1 MPEQLGSPSR
11 SGLFSRDTAPV
22 PLEGVSIDAEI
33 SSFCARVAVS
43 QRYVNR
49 ESQPIEAVYVFP
61 LDEGAA
67 VCGFEAVIDGT
78 LVVGE
83 VKEREDAFRMYDDA
97 MVRGDGAYLL
107 DEERPDVFQASV
119 GNLPPGKEVLL
130 RLTYVTELAVA
141 GNGLRF
147 TIPTTVSPRYAPVE
161 DQRGVGRPDAQTLN
175 PPVSWTVPYGL
186 NLSVRLEM
194 GGAITRVESPSHPV
208 SVTVNGHSSTVALS
222 QRDAALDRDFVL
234 SVESEGLDKPQAW
247 IEKDDSGRH
256 AVALAFV
263 PTFKHSTSP
272 ADVTFLVDRSGSM
285 QGTSIHEVRNALQ
298 LCLRSLSSGC
308 TFNVVGF
315 GSTYESLFPQN
326 RAYDDASLGEG
337 TSHVAAL
344 QANLGGTEI
353 LPALQF
359 VLEQPCLEGR
369 IRQAVILTDGQVS
382 NTDAVLA
389 LVSKH
394 AAHNRVFAL
403 GIGAGASQ
411 HLVNGIA
418 RAGGGSAEFIHP
430 GERIEPKVVRL
441 LGRLLSPALTDVAVS
456 WGGLDARQAPARIP
470 PVFSGGRLLV
480 YAFFSE
486 VSRSLLPAR
495 GELSAVTPS
504 GSVRF
509 DVLLDPSRIA
519 DGKIIATLAARARIR
534 ELEESPE
541 WTTARGSRQQ
551 DRKATGVSKEIIELS
566 TRYGVISRETSFVA
580 IERRETPELGDT
592 QLRRVPIALTA
603 GWGGLDTM
611 AMGRLAGRDGR
622 VGAPASAGALLL
634 GAPAIG
640 RPSGADEDTDQGRF
654 VRRLMT
660 DAPTAG
666 MPKPGAMGRI
676 LERLSG
682 VGRGSRLSNGGA
694 SSPLRP
700 TTAGPHAAMVA
711 LVALQRADGS
721 WDLSADVAAAVGHE
735 LASLESLLSGAI
747 GKDAD
752 IRKAWATA
760 LALAWLDDHAGEFAG
775 EWTMAA
781 EKARRWLDAVNARPA
796 DGGSWSSAAA
806 RLLTTTSPPRR

>member
-1 MPEQLGSPSR
+1 MPEQLGTTTTR
-11 SGLFSRDTAPV
+11 SGLFTADAAAI
-22 PLEGVSIDAEI
+22 PLTGVSVEAEI
-33 SSFCARVAVS
+33 TSFCARVAVS

-49 ESQPIEAVYVFP
+49 ESEPIEAVYVFP

-67 VCGFEAVIDGT
+67 VCGFEAVINGT

-97 MVRGDGAYLL
+97 MERGDGAYLL

-119 GNLPPGKEVLL
+119 GNLPPGSEVLL

-175 PPVSWTVPYGL
+175 PPVAWTVPYGL

-194 GGAITRVESPSHPV
+194 GGAITRLESPSHPV
-208 SVTVNGHSSTVALS
+208 SVTVTGHSSTVTLS

-234 SVESEGLDKPQAW
+234 SVESEGLDRPLAW
-247 IEKDDSGRH
+247 IEKDDGGRH

-263 PTFKHSTSP
+263 PTFQQSTSP

-308 TFNVVGF
+308 TFNIVGF
-315 GSTYESLFPQN
+315 GSTYESLFLQN

-344 QANLGGTEI
+344 HANLGGTEV
-353 LPALQF
+353 LPALKF
-359 VLEQPCLEGR
+359 VLEQPRVEGR
-369 IRQAVILTDGQVS
+369 LRQVVVLTDGQVT

-394 AAHNRVFAL
+394 AAHNRVFAF

-411 HLVNGIA
+411 HLVSGIA
-418 RAGGGSAEFIHP
+418 RAGGGAAEFIHP

-456 WGGLDARQAPARIP
+456 WGGLDARQAPARVP

-486 VSRSLLPAR
+486 VSRSLLPTRAV
-495 GELSAVTPS
+495 LSAVTPS
-504 GSVRF
+504 GPVRF
-509 DVLLDPSRIA
+509 DVLLDPAHIV
-519 DGKIIATLAARARIR
+519 DGKIVATLAARARIR

-551 DRKATGVSKEIIELS
+551 DRKTSGVSKEIIELS

-580 IERRETPELGDT
+580 IERRETPVLGNT

-603 GWGGLDTM
+603 GWGGLDI
-611 AMGRLAGRDGR
+611 A
-622 VGAPASAGALLL
+622 
-634 GAPAIG
+634 AIG
-640 RPSGADEDTDQGRF
+640 RGAYGGAVVAPTGAF
-654 VRRLMT
+654 VLGASAVRRLDDT
-660 DAPTAG
+660 HDGLFVRESLIDAPTDKLQ
-666 MPKPGAMGRI
+666 KPGAMGRM

-682 VGRGSRLSNGGA
+682 LGRRSRLANGDAA
-694 SSPLRP
+694 SPVRP
-700 TTAGPHAAMVA
+700 TMAGPHAAMVV
-711 LVALQRADGS
+711 LIALQRADGS
-721 WDLSADVAAAVGHE
+721 WDLSADVAAAVGYE
-735 LASLESLLSGAI
+735 LGLLERALSGAT
-747 GKDAD
+747 GKDTD
-752 IRKAWATA
+752 TRKAWATA
-760 LALAWLDDHAGEFAG
+760 VALAWLDDHAPEFAE
-775 EWTMAA
+775 EWKLAA
-781 EKARRWLDAVNARPA
+781 DKARRWLNGVNARPA
-796 DGGSWSSAAA
+796 DGGSWSGAAA
-806 RLLTTTSPPRR
+806 RLLTATSPPRR